1 MYEAF
6 LEFPEGWGGVKKN
19 PFHGRGTCMD
29 IFWKYTMGAAIFRQ
43 AVPSGEPLVFVDS
56 PLRAHSPLRLFLP
69 NQKTEPPSYAG
80 WS

>member
-29 IFWKYTMGAAIFRQ
+29 IFWKYTMGAAKKNAGHSGRQ
-43 AVPSGEPLVFVDS
+43 
-56 PLRAHSPLRLFLP
+56 FLP
-69 NQKTEPPSYAG
+69 ANR
-80 WS
+80 